1 MSNRRGSRVI
11 AAPSR
16 RRRKRGTGTIYR
28 RPGTAYWWM
37 AVPYRGRMLRES
49 TGETDKKKAQNKL
62 KAKLDEVAAARGGY
76 TTLVGPEQRQMT
88 VKALLDALV
97 QDYELRGVR
106 SLKSVRSYI
115 KKVEPTFGGWKAV
128 EVTSEALDR
137 YIGERIKAGDPPA
150 TVNRRTQLLGQA
162 LRPFLTKHRL
172 PVPEIRTLPEENTRE
187 GFFTRTEVDAL
198 VAALPENLRDFARWA
213 FVTGWR
219 KGEIASLR
227 WAAVDWDGRSLRL
240 SWRKSKNKQ
249 ARTMA
254 LVGELEEIIARRRVA
269 RTVTTKQGATLL
281 SPLVFDRGEGPGKH
295 RGQVAPVGDFDKVW
309 VIACEAVGLPA
320 GTKTPGGRI
329 FHDFRRSSARNLRRA
344 GVPENVCMAVTGHKT
359 RSIFDRYSIVDDTDI
374 AEALTRVQ
382 AHVNAQRDKKNVVPL
397 KKTGEGTQ

>member
-128 EVTSEALDR
+128 EVTSEAFGPIHRRADQGR
-137 YIGERIKAGDPPA
+137 RPARDGQPPNA
-150 TVNRRTQLLGQA
+150 A
-162 LRPFLTKHRL
+162 SRPGS
-172 PVPEIRTLPEENTRE
+172 P
-187 GFFTRTEVDAL
+187 
-198 VAALPENLRDFARWA
+198 ALPDKAP
-213 FVTGWR
+213 
-219 KGEIASLR
+219 
-227 WAAVDWDGRSLRL
+227 AAGS
-240 SWRKSKNKQ
+240 
-249 ARTMA
+249 
-254 LVGELEEIIARRRVA
+254 
-269 RTVTTKQGATLL
+269 
-281 SPLVFDRGEGPGKH
+281 
-295 RGQVAPVGDFDKVW
+295 
-309 VIACEAVGLPA
+309 
-320 GTKTPGGRI
+320 
-329 FHDFRRSSARNLRRA
+329 
-344 GVPENVCMAVTGHKT
+344 
-359 RSIFDRYSIVDDTDI
+359 
-374 AEALTRVQ
+374 
-382 AHVNAQRDKKNVVPL
+382 
-397 KKTGEGTQ
+397 